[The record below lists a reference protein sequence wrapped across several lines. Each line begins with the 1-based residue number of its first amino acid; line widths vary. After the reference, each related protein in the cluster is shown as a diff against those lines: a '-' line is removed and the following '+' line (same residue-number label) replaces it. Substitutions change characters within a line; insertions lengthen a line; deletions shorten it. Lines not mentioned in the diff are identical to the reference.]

1 MDSSDF
7 HNVYHHLHERYTLHI
22 LYIGNSHLFF
32 HICHL
37 QVLVL
42 WVAVLAD
49 NVARLDFVFVFGF
62 GLSIVLIGG
71 FGQRLGIVAF
81 ECS

>member
-1 MDSSDF
+1 MDIFYF
-7 HNVYHHLHERYTLHI
+7 HNVYHRLHERYTLHI

-37 QVLVL
+37 QGQVLWLAVLVD
-42 WVAVLAD
+42 AVGL
-49 NVARLDFVFVFGF
+49 VDFVFAFGF
-62 GLSIVLIGG
+62 GWSIVWIGG
-71 FGQRLGIVAF
+71 FDQRLSIVAF